1 MPTRGLILPTRE
13 IGPRLSDKSKSL
25 AGSIACAAACEAERF
40 RMVVSNGRRRVGE
53 TMRRGGFARLPGSA
67 ICMGIAS
74 LDTLWPKL
82 SRVRPGSLLLM
93 LFELEVLLTWA
104 CELRLEY
111 EVSS

>member
-1 MPTRGLILPTRE
+1 MPTRGLMLPTRE
-13 IGPRLSDKSKSL
+13 IGSRLSDKSKSL
-25 AGSIACAAACEAERF
+25 ASSIACAAASAAGRF
-40 RMVVSNGRRRVGE
+40 RMVVLNGRRRVGK
-53 TMRRGGFARLPGSA
+53 TMCRGFARLLGPA

-82 SRVRPGSLLLM
+82 SRVRPGLKPSM

>member
-1 MPTRGLILPTRE
+1 MRIQGLMLPTRE

-25 AGSIACAAACEAERF
+25 AGSIACAAACVAGRF
-40 RMVVSNGRRRVGE
+40 RMVVSNGRRHVGK
-53 TMRRGGFARLPGSA
+53 TMCRGFARLPGPA

-82 SRVRPGSLLLM
+82 SRVRPGFSLSV

-104 CELRLEY
+104 RELRLEY
-111 EVSS
+111 EVGS